1 MLVLGFL
8 IIIHPVVRDD
18 CGDLSLRSRAITPHH
33 GVNREGNH
41 VVQSSVE
48 VNHWSLVPGQ
58 CAVPKEWN
66 PRNNPEGGELEAR
79 VGGKKV
85 RKLVSDPSLV
95 LLSQLKFEIKT
106 VRKCYFGN
114 ISIK

>member
-8 IIIHPVVRDD
+8 IIVHPVVRDD

-33 GVNREGNH
+33 GVHREGDH

-48 VNHWSLVPGQ
+48 VNHWSLVPGKW
-58 CAVPKEWN
+58 AVPKEGN
-66 PRNNPEGGELEAR
+66 SRDNPEGGELEAG

-85 RKLVSDPSLV
+85 RKLVDEPSLV
-95 LLSQLKFEIKT
+95 LLSQL
-106 VRKCYFGN
+106 
-114 ISIK
+114 